1 MDRPRRTI
9 KKPVTYW
16 EEYVQT
22 DVWYAAALVEDIP
35 ADEMHAAC
43 VDDDYSCS
51 ESGDDATCSET
62 SDSEYASQLSSDST
76 DNEDEDGE
84 ASESEEAVQRP
95 AKGE

>member
-1 MDRPRRTI
+1 MDCPRRTI

-16 EEYVQT
+16 EEYVET
-22 DVWYAAALVEDIP
+22 DVWYTAALVEDIP
-35 ADEMHAAC
+35 ADENAAC

-51 ESGDDATCSET
+51 ETGDEAKCSET

-84 ASESEEAVQRP
+84 ASESEEAVQQP
-95 AKGE
+95 AKGK